1 LVSYFSTLD
10 FLIYE
15 FCDKVSRLF
24 TPITYYVLL
33 EEVIELLN
41 ESKSETE
48 SYLILLEDLILD
60 ENKS

>member
-1 LVSYFSTLD
+1 M
-10 FLIYE
+10 
-15 FCDKVSRLF
+15 LF
-24 TPITYYVLL
+24 TSFIYYVLL